1 MNIIPNNSR
10 RRGKL
15 IFSKAFLK
23 PDYIDSLSQDE
34 LINSRPTKII
44 PKPINKLAIFINFLI
59 KANIT
64 PMKQNR
70 DKYKEI
76 LKLSKEAKSPVVV
89 VPIFAPIIIAAA

>member
-15 IFSKAFLK
+15 IFLKAFLK
-23 PDYIDSLSQDE
+23 PDFIDSLSQDE
-34 LINSRPTKII
+34 LINSRPTNTI
-44 PKPINKLAIFINFLI
+44 PKPINKLEIFINFLI
-59 KANIT
+59 KASIT

-76 LKLSKEAKSPVVV
+76 LKLSKEAKSPVEV